1 MRVLILQGPVGGFFS
16 YLARD
21 LRARG
26 HVVAKFNF
34 NAGDLVYSLRYK
46 AINYTGGQRGWRTW
60 LRGFCANWKPEAIIL
75 FGDQRPIHR
84 IAMHIAREN
93 NIAVYAFEEG
103 YIRPNYV
110 TFESG
115 GNNAN
120 SPLLRNGNG
129 FGAIEP
135 LEEPPKLRPQF
146 GAMTWRAIGY
156 YMAMAFGNF
165 LFPGYLHHRRRDL
178 YSEAFLWSRSWFRL
192 VRYGR
197 QDTAL
202 VERLETHAAPPYF
215 LLALQVHDDL
225 QLLRH
230 GKGWRNT
237 TLIRAAVAS
246 FAEHAAT
253 TDILVIKVH
262 PMDRGHRLYRRRVLK
277 AARDNGVSE
286 RVHVLQSGPLASI
299 VRAAKGLITINSS
312 SGIVALE
319 ADVPVIALGRSI
331 FSIEGL
337 ATGANGVQ
345 DLHDFWH
352 SPTPPREKL
361 AEKVVALLKR
371 DHMLPGS
378 FYLPETWKGICE
390 RVDARLRADEDTF
403 PRTPG

>member
-34 NAGDLVYSLRYK
+34 NAGDLFYSTRFR
-46 AINYTGGQRGWRTW
+46 AINYTGGQRGWRKW
-60 LRGFCANWKPEAIIL
+60 LRSFCENWKPDAIIL

-84 IAMHIAREN
+84 IAMYIARQN
-93 NIAVYAFEEG
+93 NIAIYAFEEG

-110 TFESG
+110 TFEAG

-129 FGAIEP
+129 FHNIVMP
-135 LEEPPKLRPQF
+135 DDPPKLRSQF
-146 GAMTWRAIGY
+146 GAMSWRAIGY
-156 YMAMAFGNF
+156 YLAMAFGNV
-165 LFPGYLHHRRRDL
+165 LFPGYLHHRRRGL
-178 YSEAFLWSRSWFRL
+178 VSEAYLWTRSWLRL
-192 VRYGR
+192 LRYGS
-197 QDTAL
+197 QDRAL
-202 VERLETHAAPPYF
+202 VERLKTHQAPPYF

-237 TLIRAAVAS
+237 TLIKAAVAS
-246 FAEHAAT
+246 FAQHASPD
-253 TDILVIKVH
+253 DILVIKVH
-262 PMDRGHRLYRRRVLK
+262 PIDRGHRLYRRRVLR
-277 AARDNGVSE
+277 AAAENNIPD
-286 RVHVLQSGPLASI
+286 RVFVLQSGPLASI
-299 VRAAKGLITINSS
+299 VRAAKGLVTINSS

-331 FSIEGL
+331 FNIEGL
-337 ATGANGVQ
+337 ATGAAGLE
-345 DLHDFWH
+345 DLHAFWRN
-352 SPTPPREKL
+352 PIPPREKL
-361 AEKVVALLKR
+361 AEKVVAVLKR

-390 RVDARLRADEDTF
+390 RVDQRLRADENAF